1 MTPQSSAWIGRAL
14 RVGWAPAAVV
24 LLHGAY
30 ATLIGHP
37 PELDLLMHPLGGLAI
52 AYAAHTAIPMLEQA
66 LGRLT
71 VNSHSLLV
79 LGVSFIAANVWEY
92 VEFAADLLLDWE
104 IQSSVPETMIDL
116 LLGTGAATV
125 FVAVSHVRRLKSERT
140 PSR

>member
-1 MTPQSSAWIGRAL
+1 
-14 RVGWAPAAVV
+14 
-24 LLHGAY
+24 
-30 ATLIGHP
+30 
-37 PELDLLMHPLGGLAI
+37 MHPLGGLAI
-52 AYAAHTAIPMLEQA
+52 AYAAHTAIPMQEQA

-104 IQSSVPETMIDL
+104 IQSSVPETMVDL